1 MNIVTSRLL
10 LRPFAKQDIFDVFE
24 YCSQKGLGEMA
35 GWRVHKSVIQ
45 TERVLSDWIM
55 QGHKLAITLLD
66 SGKVIG
72 HISIDEDSEEGRKD
86 TRELGF
92 VLNRNY
98 HRKGIMSEAVN
109 AVLDD
114 LFHHGVLYVW
124 ACCFQ
129 DNLASKGLIEK
140 CGFAY
145 QQEGTYEAEEFH
157 EKFFSYEYRLSA
169 EQWRDNMSKTQNLIQ
184 ADIG

>member
-35 GWRVHKSVIQ
+35 GWRVHKSVMQ

-55 QGHKLAITLLD
+55 QGHKL
-66 SGKVIG
+66 
-72 HISIDEDSEEGRKD
+72 
-86 TRELGF
+86 
-92 VLNRNY
+92 
-98 HRKGIMSEAVN
+98 
-109 AVLDD
+109 
-114 LFHHGVLYVW
+114 
-124 ACCFQ
+124 
-129 DNLASKGLIEK
+129 
-140 CGFAY
+140 
-145 QQEGTYEAEEFH
+145 
-157 EKFFSYEYRLSA
+157 A